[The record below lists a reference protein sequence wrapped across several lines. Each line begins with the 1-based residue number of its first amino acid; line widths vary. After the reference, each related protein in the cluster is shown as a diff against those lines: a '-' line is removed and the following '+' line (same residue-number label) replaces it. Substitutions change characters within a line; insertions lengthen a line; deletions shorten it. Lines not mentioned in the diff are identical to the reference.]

1 MFIFRSQAQTVKT
14 WKCKTYIL
22 QNIFK
27 KFHIPL
33 SFTDI
38 KLSLKKLN
46 LSENLPMP
54 KDYSTRGENP
64 ILDCLLD
71 QIKQDFMLSK
81 TYRTQKTLLEDI
93 ISSLRNNEIIWPTN
107 LMSPKKWIKKMRD
120 NPKFYFYHAKN
131 ASEMQDY
138 ENVLLDLAS
147 KCLKRQINIIPFLE
161 LGQEERIFRPN
172 DHHSSQSNELH
183 FWLVSCQKLRRENFF
198 FSVYKVQ

>member
-38 KLSLKKLN
+38 KLSLKKLS

-54 KDYSTRGENP
+54 KGYSTRGENP

-120 NPKFYFYHAKN
+120 NPKFYFYHARN

-138 ENVLLDLAS
+138 ENILLDFAS
-147 KCLKRQINIIPFLE
+147 NISIDELMLFHFMNLSKMKEYLDQMIIIVLKVIR
-161 LGQEERIFRPN
+161 
-172 DHHSSQSNELH
+172 
-183 FWLVSCQKLRRENFF
+183 
-198 FSVYKVQ
+198 